1 MSLIVLPS
9 GKCATFEAALEGTG
23 MTSEQSTSS
32 YTLFPSVDIFAIAC
46 VKRSTMSFWLAVMRI
61 TSSAGDFGRGEMG
74 VRRLTDE
81 GLPLASRARVP
92 GIECERRSSVSQNA
106 WTTHLAIRSS
116 DARRNSPRMGD
127 LASPTLAVVSLPL
140 KAVPLRRV

>member
-46 VKRSTMSFWLAVMRI
+46 VKRSTMSFWLAVMRV
-61 TSSAGDFGRGEMG
+61 TLSAGGFGRGEMG
-74 VRRLTDE
+74 VRRLTGE

-92 GIECERRSSVSQNA
+92 GIECEYVWSARCTNYSPGDQVVGRKA
-106 WTTHLAIRSS
+106 ELA
-116 DARRNSPRMGD
+116 GD
-127 LASPTLAVVSLPL
+127 
-140 KAVPLRRV
+140 R